1 MFHVKHYIG
10 DRLQKLINNYLCQ
23 IKIESYFSGLSWTRI
38 KLKFSLMIQK
48 RNLII
53 WVNYIRNKLKN
64 QLQEIFLQN
73 DLSSITTTTNI
84 KLLIMA
90 QHLQLSIHAI
100 AQDKFYAAE
109 ITDIFTQKFIQH
121 CSSQR
126 CMINSKFYIY
136 YSIRIVF
143 LKSIQHQINLI
154 SFETNIPQ
162 FAG

>member
-84 KLLIMA
+84 KWLIMA
-90 QHLQLSIHAI
+90 QYFQLSMHSIV
-100 AQDKFYAAE
+100 QDKSYTAE
-109 ITDIFTQKFIQH
+109 ISDIFTQELMKH
-121 CSSQR
+121 CRNLR
-126 CMINSKFYIY
+126 CMIGSKFYIY
-136 YSIRIVF
+136 YSTRIVF
-143 LKSIQHQINLI
+143 
-154 SFETNIPQ
+154 F
-162 FAG
+162 